1 MVLIID
7 WLAEVHRLAKFARTE
22 LQAVLAAFTHGL
34 ISKWA
39 YAVLVFSV
47 SSGGTLD
54 ELKQAI
60 LQDFIPGLSNK
71 PAPSANIRQL
81 LILPA
86 RLGGMGLISPSKA
99 RQKQRETLIAVA
111 KLLVALIHQQKGST
125 LQTQLEQVKL
135 KRELKKVHDQL
146 MKREAE
152 AVIDSL
158 PPMTA
163 RCARAA

>member
-1 MVLIID
+1 MLFEQAIVQDFVPALLNQPTPAALCQL
-7 WLAEVHRLAKFARTE
+7 LALPVCL
-22 LQAVLAAFTHGL
+22 
-34 ISKWA
+34 
-39 YAVLVFSV
+39 
-47 SSGGTLD
+47 GGT
-54 ELKQAI
+54 
-60 LQDFIPGLSNK
+60 GLS
-71 PAPSANIRQL
+71 
-81 LILPA
+81 
-86 RLGGMGLISPSKA
+86 SPSKV
-99 RQKQRETLIAVA
+99 RQKQREMLIAVA